1 MTASSYER
9 ELKGILSG
17 REDVLERVTKTC
29 SEAQRTAYWSTQS
42 RPFIVTRAAASIGV
56 DLIALRGDISFP
68 LEVKASTHDVL
79 RTSSNSGR
87 ETQQAEDM
95 MELCKAAG
103 VLPIYA
109 FRRKGV
115 RGDSWRIFT
124 LEMERP
130 LGIAGFLHARLP
142 KLRQTEKGNYVIEW
156 ESGMP
161 LADFLRYLNS
171 AVPSFAASG

>member
-17 REDVLERVTKTC
+17 RQDVLERVTKTC
-29 SEAQRTAYWSTQS
+29 SDVQRSAYCSTQA

-68 LEVKASTHDVL
+68 LEVKTSVHRVL

-95 MELCKAAG
+95 MEMCRAAG

-109 FRRKGV
+109 FRLKGV

-124 LEMERP
+124 LDMDKP
-130 LGIAGFLHARLP
+130 DGIAGYIHARLP
-142 KLRQTEKGNYVIEW
+142 KLRQTDKGNYVIEW
-156 ESGMP
+156 DSGMP
-161 LADFLRYLNS
+161 LSEFLTYLNR
-171 AVPSFAASG
+171 

>member
-1 MTASSYER
+1 VTASSYER

-17 REDVLERVTKTC
+17 REDVLARVTRTC
-29 SEAQRTAYWSTQS
+29 SDDQRMAYNSTRQ

-79 RTSSNSGR
+79 RTSNNSGR

-95 MELCKAAG
+95 MEMCKVAG

-109 FRRKGV
+109 FRLKGA

-124 LEMERP
+124 LDMERP
-130 LGIAGFLHARLP
+130 TGIAGFIHQRLP

-156 ESGMP
+156 EHGMP
-161 LADFLRYLNS
+161 LSEFLQYLNR
-171 AVPSFAASG
+171 